1 MGSADSSQ
9 TPAKAAPG
17 LFHQR
22 QDLGPKVLDA
32 EPVVVMGCPWGLCH
46 RTVSPPRQEW
56 PG

>member
-22 QDLGPKVLDA
+22 QDLGPKVLEA